1 MAVLIIQDYLNKGN
15 LQSALG
21 RYADAESFPY
31 MKYILHF
38 RLSDLQ
44 LSFVRIQDDHFY
56 TDDIRKKL
64 DSLTNGFFTAMYG
77 PREIVAYAYA
87 SARES
92 YVDLVLEVHREN
104 PEVDTYIEGFNLSAN
119 DIEYLYVRI
128 TVCENEHDLSGK
140 APRYSVR
147 EIVHDGLGLCD
158 LIPTD
163 VPFEPYRAVQNI
175 LLDDMTDYILAQRGP
190 DDGTM
195 LDTEIVADA
204 FWHCLLQKLQG
215 DVARSRDTAQ

>member
-64 DSLTNGFFTAMYG
+64 DSLTNGFFTAMY
-77 PREIVAYAYA
+77 
-87 SARES
+87 
-92 YVDLVLEVHREN
+92 
-104 PEVDTYIEGFNLSAN
+104 
-119 DIEYLYVRI
+119 
-128 TVCENEHDLSGK
+128 
-140 APRYSVR
+140 
-147 EIVHDGLGLCD
+147 
-158 LIPTD
+158 
-163 VPFEPYRAVQNI
+163 
-175 LLDDMTDYILAQRGP
+175 
-190 DDGTM
+190 
-195 LDTEIVADA
+195 
-204 FWHCLLQKLQG
+204 
-215 DVARSRDTAQ
+215 